1 MEKKEM
7 KGGVFNECLLMN
19 IFSTTCPYGQGG
31 GGSGKCKQQQTRGG
45 GGQKSL
51 KMCGH
56 PLWMVPNLMGE
67 NILAHI
73 SGIKI
78 FPKHGICPGIKKII

>member
-19 IFSTTCPYGQGG
+19 IFLTGCPHGQGEG
-31 GGSGKCKQQQTRGG
+31 GREVSQMQTAVGRGRGGS
-45 GGQKSL
+45 QKSL

-56 PLWMVPNLMGE
+56 PLWMAPSDNSSLDIISFLNVPPEAFLSKNL
-67 NILAHI
+67 
-73 SGIKI
+73 
-78 FPKHGICPGIKKII
+78 